1 MRYLYLVVASLCVA
15 PVWLWASASYDILAV
30 KKELTVE
37 SKQQGRMVIV
47 DENQRNRIVHHF
59 AKKLMKFDDLGLGD
73 VQGEKNKQDLDALK
87 QKLEVLLQTYKEEV
101 RPILLN
107 NIVLKRK
114 DIGEKMNKVEL
125 SKLVFP
131 TKYNHKMRKPIGGI
145 FHYKQDI
152 DDSFFGE
159 QWVDA
164 GLLVNFPEIV
174 DEQWVKEALQ
184 MDAELIAFW
193 RIHLAYMDGIST
205 AKIKTAKKSAVAVT
219 PAQVKTQ
226 MNDWPAYKREK
237 VVRKFVRKMQ
247 KLDDDKAWDAFKLD
261 LMALLETYE
270 YTVKPILVDNVNQ
283 RRPDM
288 GARANRGDLI
298 GLFYPHKRNY
308 KTGKPISSKLNHRG
322 SSQQKLGYA
331 IRQPELMQNAVVKRA
346 LVMEEELETL
356 LEEHKSYMKYDRSV
370 MY

>member
-1 MRYLYLVVASLCVA
+1 MRYLCLVIASLCAA
-15 PVWLWASASYDILAV
+15 PSWLWASASYDILAV
-30 KKELTVE
+30 KKELTAE
-37 SKQQGRMVIV
+37 SKQQGRRVIV
-47 DENQRNRIVHHF
+47 DENQRDRIVRHF
-59 AKKLMKFDDLGLGD
+59 TKKVAKFDDLGLGD

-87 QKLEVLLQTYKEEV
+87 QKLEVLLQIYQEEV

-131 TKYNHKMRKPIGGI
+131 TKYNHKTRKPIGGI

-164 GLLVNFPEIV
+164 GLLVNFPEIA
-174 DEQWVKEALQ
+174 DEKWVKDALK

-205 AKIKTAKKSAVAVT
+205 AKINTAKKSAVAVT
-219 PAQVKTQ
+219 PTHVKPQ
-226 MNDWPAYKREK
+226 LNDWPAYKREK

-247 KLDDDKAWDAFKLD
+247 KLDDNKTWDAFKQD
-261 LMALLETYE
+261 LVVMLETYE

-283 RRPDM
+283 RRPDI
-288 GARANRGDLI
+288 GAKANKGDLI
-298 GLFYPHKRNY
+298 GLFYPHQRNY
-308 KTGKPISSKLNHRG
+308 KTGKPISSKLSHQDGDRMV
-322 SSQQKLGYA
+322 GY
-331 IRQPELMQNAVVKRA
+331 LVQNPALKDDDVVKRV
-346 LVMEEELETL
+346 LVMQDELKKL